1 MELQELITRARYIM
15 GQAPSRIEVFELV
28 NGKRTAAD
36 IAIRTNRHKNNIRR
50 DLTILCDAGLIQ
62 PCTDSSGAVKKK
74 EGFILYDKIPLAR
87 TVSPKYFHPSAR
99 RPDKAAAPEQARRE
113 RRKVKA
119 VKRKA
124 IPPPNES
131 ELLDICKEGEDQAHE
146 FKGQGTEIKKIVRE
160 IAAMLNTISGG
171 LVLYGVADD
180 GTIQGSGVSR
190 QKFDQPLQ
198 NSVKDNI
205 SPAATV
211 SLHLVSALGSN
222 VLVIVV
228 PPWNRRDVYQFDG
241 RVLLRKGT
249 NVFVAK
255 PEESQRLHKGESVV

>member
-36 IAIRTNRHKNNIRR
+36 IARSTKRHRNNIRR
-50 DLTILCDAGLIQ
+50 DLTILCDAGLVQ

-74 EGFILYDKIPLAR
+74 DGFTLYDKIPLAR
-87 TVSPKYFHPSAR
+87 TLSSKYFRPSAR
-99 RPDKAAAPEQARRE
+99 RPDEAAAPEQARRA
-113 RRKVKA
+113 RRKGNAPKS
-119 VKRKA
+119 KA
-124 IPPPNES
+124 IPLPNES
-131 ELLDICKEGEDQAHE
+131 EFLDICKGGEDQTHE
-146 FKGQGTEIKKIVRE
+146 FKGQGTEIRKIVRE

-171 LVLYGVADD
+171 LVLYGVDD
-180 GTIQGSGVSR
+180 EGTIQGSGVSR

-211 SLHLVSALGSN
+211 SLHSVSALGSN

-228 PPWNRRDVYQFDG
+228 PPWNREDVYQFDG

-249 NVFVAK
+249 NVFAAK
-255 PEESQRLHKGESVV
+255 PEEVRRLHNGDPVI